1 MFSQTVFSTLPGN
14 PPHDE
19 VYIIFLKSENMDQT
33 HRSIEN
39 GHALGQCPPQTINQH
54 VLKHK
59 HPSQCIYL
67 RHLRNHLKFAN
78 ATHV

>member
-39 GHALGQCPPQTINQH
+39 GHPLGQCHPPD
-54 VLKHK
+54 
-59 HPSQCIYL
+59 Y
-67 RHLRNHLKFAN
+67 
-78 ATHV
+78 